1 MSSVKMVFRGRNLAS
16 SFAVGATTKQ
26 CIGLMGGSFNPA
38 HSGHKLISELAI
50 KRLSLDKLWW
60 LVSPQNPLKPKD
72 DMAGIEERVQHA
84 VKVSGHTKIKV
95 MTIES
100 YLNTQY
106 TIEIL
111 EILTQRFPST
121 RFVWIMGAD
130 NLVQF
135 SEWKDWEKIASLVR
149 IAVFDRPNFSLKSLA
164 SKMPRRF
171 FRNRLRERQGLALRN
186 KFPPA
191 WIFFHT
197 NLSHIS
203 ATKIRSE
210 TISSFIGDRDRKANY

>member
-50 KRLSLDKLWW
+50 KRLGLDKLWW

-84 VKVSGHTKIKV
+84 VKVSGHPKIKV

-171 FRNRLRERQGLALRN
+171 FRNRLRERQGLVLRN

-203 ATKIRSE
+203 ATKIRSK
-210 TISSFIGDRDRKANY
+210 TISSFIGDNDQKANY

>member
-26 CIGLMGGSFNPA
+26 YIGLMWVSFNPA

-60 LVSPQNPLKPKD
+60 LVSPQNPLKPKA
-72 DMAGIEERVQHA
+72 DMAGIEKRVQNA
-84 VKVSGHTKIKV
+84 VKVSGNPKIKV

-106 TIEIL
+106 TIDIL
-111 EILTQRFPST
+111 EILTQRFPGT

-210 TISSFIGDRDRKANY
+210 TISSFIGDRNQKANY

>member
-1 MSSVKMVFRGRNLAS
+1 MVFRGRNLAS
-16 SFAVGATTKQ
+16 SFAAGATTKQ
-26 CIGLMGGSFNPA
+26 YIGLMGGSVNPA

-84 VKVSGHTKIKV
+84 VKVSGHPKIKV

-171 FRNRLRERQGLALRN
+171 FRNRLRERQGLVLRN

-203 ATKIRSE
+203 STKIRSE
-210 TISSFIGDRDRKANY
+210 TISSFIGDSDQKANY

>member
-1 MSSVKMVFRGRNLAS
+1 MVFRGRNLAS

-72 DMAGIEERVQHA
+72 DMAGIDERVQHA
-84 VKVSGHTKIKV
+84 VKVSGHPRIKI

>member
-84 VKVSGHTKIKV
+84 AKVSGHPKIKV

-210 TISSFIGDRDRKANY
+210 TISSSIGDRDQKANN

>member
-16 SFAVGATTKQ
+16 SLAVGATTKQ
-26 CIGLMGGSFNPA
+26 YIGLMGGSFNPA

-60 LVSPQNPLKPKD
+60 LVSPQNPLKPKA
-72 DMAGIEERVQHA
+72 DMAGIEERVQNA
-84 VKVSGHTKIKV
+84 VKVSGNPKIKV

-106 TIEIL
+106 TIDIL

-164 SKMPRRF
+164 SKMPKRF

-210 TISSFIGDRDRKANY
+210 TISSFIGDSDQKANY